1 MTSAP
6 EKIAQAC
13 WRLVPARL
21 ENKLRTEAGIR
32 FTRFIL
38 VALTAVVTSQVVLGL
53 LTGPVNWSAGA
64 SGVIAS
70 MVAALVSYV
79 LSRWAWERKGRPDL
93 LRETLPFWAVSVAVW
108 VILGLTSHYASVW
121 AHSMGYTHFKK
132 HLVVQGAYL
141 LMNCVTFVGRF
152 LIFHYVLFANK
163 DKATGAARPASAP
176 APASRELAGAEAGNG
191 GSDTG
196 PMAVL
201 VPGDSGPPPRR

>member
-93 LRETLPFWAVSVAVW
+93 LRETLPFWAVSVAAWSFLSFISHEASIWSRHMGHTGIEHVA
-108 VILGLTSHYASVW
+108 VIN
-121 AHSMGYTHFKK
+121 
-132 HLVVQGAYL
+132 GAYFL
-141 LMNCVTFVGRF
+141 ANCFTFVARF
-152 LIFHYVLFANK
+152 VIFHYVLFASHGNK
-163 DKATGAARPASAP
+163 ARAAQVLSPSQQ
-176 APASRELAGAEAGNG
+176 LAEAEE
-191 GSDTG
+191 
-196 PMAVL
+196 
-201 VPGDSGPPPRR
+201 

>member
-93 LRETLPFWAVSVAVW
+93 LRETLPFWAVSACVW
-108 VILGLTSHYASVW
+108 LILAGANKLGVYLVHDWGLHKGW
-121 AHSMGYTHFKK
+121 KK
-132 HLVVQGAYL
+132 VTVENGLYFAA
-141 LMNCVTFVGRF
+141 NCVTFAARF
-152 LIFHYVLFANK
+152 VIFHYRIFA
-163 DKATGAARPASAP
+163 DRGVAGSGSPGPESESLTLAPTGDDPTR
-176 APASRELAGAEAGNG
+176 
-191 GSDTG
+191 
-196 PMAVL
+196 
-201 VPGDSGPPPRR
+201 